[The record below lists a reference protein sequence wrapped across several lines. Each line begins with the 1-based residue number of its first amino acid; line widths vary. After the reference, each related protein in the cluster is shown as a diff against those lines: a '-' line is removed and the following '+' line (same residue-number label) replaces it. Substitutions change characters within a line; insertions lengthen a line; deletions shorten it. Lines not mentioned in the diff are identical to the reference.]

1 MRTAYMYAPLCP
13 ATRTGHHQNGAVLV
27 IALIMLLAMTLIGVT
42 GLSSTT
48 MQERM
53 AGNLREMDIA
63 FQAAEAA
70 LREGETFL
78 ESATLPDFDGT
89 GGLYQPAASGS
100 PQVWDA
106 ISWANASASKEY
118 TGAIA
123 DLAAQPRYII
133 EELAPVPAPGGS
145 LSADAPAPETGMYRI
160 TAHAVGRSD
169 STVVTL
175 QTTYKR

>member
-1 MRTAYMYAPLCP
+1 MPKRLCL
-13 ATRTGHHQNGAVLV
+13 TTHICHRQSGAILV

-70 LREGETFL
+70 VREGETFL
-78 ESATLPDFDGT
+78 ESATLPDFDGA
-89 GGLYQPAASGS
+89 GGLYQPAVSGT
-100 PQVWDA
+100 PQVWEA
-106 ISWANASASKEY
+106 ISWTDTGASREY

-145 LSADAPAPETGMYRI
+145 LSADAPAPETGMYRV
-160 TAHAVGRSD
+160 TARAVGRSD
-169 STVVTL
+169 STVVML

>member
-1 MRTAYMYAPLCP
+1 MRKPHMPETSCP
-13 ATRTGHHQNGAVLV
+13 MARSHRHQNGAVLV

-42 GLSSTT
+42 GLSSTA

-70 LREGETFL
+70 LREGETYL
-78 ESATLPDFDGT
+78 EAATLPDFDGT
-89 GGLYQPAASGS
+89 GGLYQPAAGGS

-106 ISWANASASKEY
+106 ISWTATTASREY

-133 EELAPVPAPGGS
+133 EELAPVPAPGGTMS
-145 LSADAPAPETGMYRI
+145 SDTAAPETGMYRI

-169 STVVTL
+169 STVVML

>member
-1 MRTAYMYAPLCP
+1 MRNTHMSEPLCP
-13 ATRTGHHQNGAVLV
+13 TQRIPHRQSGAVLV

-70 LREGETFL
+70 LREGETYL

-106 ISWANASASKEY
+106 ISWTNTSASREY

-145 LSADAPAPETGMYRI
+145 LSSDAPAPETGMYRI
-160 TAHAVGRSD
+160 TARAVGRSD
-169 STVVTL
+169 STVVML